1 MTRFVTHPYAIL
13 TIVALFWG
21 GNAIAGKL
29 AVGHVSPMLLTLLR
43 WTFACLI
50 MTPLAFQDVRR
61 EWPTI
66 KRHLPF
72 LFLLGAV
79 GFTFFNAIFY
89 LAMNYTSAIN
99 ATIEQSAMPLVVF
112 AANYVL
118 FRTGVTVFQL
128 LGFTLTLIGVLITA
142 AHGELATL
150 LALDLNRGDA
160 MIIVAV
166 LIYGGYT
173 VALRFKPDINWRST
187 IYVLSL
193 AALAASIPLAAAEWA
208 MGYGQ
213 APDLQ
218 GLSAALY
225 TAIFP
230 GLVAQIL
237 YIRGV
242 TMIGPN
248 RANLF
253 INLVPIF
260 GAMLAVGIVGE
271 ELHPYHLAALAFVL
285 AGITLA
291 ELGAPRGTRPV
302 ERKPAPR

>member
-1 MTRFVTHPYAIL
+1 MTRIIAHPYVIL
-13 TIVALFWG
+13 AVVALFWG

-43 WTFACLI
+43 WAFACLL
-50 MTPLAFQDVRR
+50 MTPLALADTRR
-61 EWPTI
+61 DWPTI
-66 KRHLPF
+66 RRHLPF
-72 LFLLGAV
+72 LFLLGAI
-79 GFTFFNAIFY
+79 GFTCFNAIFY
-89 LAMNYTSAIN
+89 LAMVYTSAIN

-118 FRTGVTVFQL
+118 FRMGVTIFQL
-128 LGFTLTLIGVLITA
+128 IGFSLTLIGVVITA
-142 AHGELATL
+142 AHGDLATL
-150 LALDLNRGDA
+150 LTLDLNRGDA

-166 LIYGGYT
+166 LLYGGYT

-193 AALAASIPLAAAEWA
+193 AALVTSIPLAVAEWA
-208 MGYGQ
+208 MGHAQ
-213 APDLQ
+213 APDVQ

-260 GAMLAVGIVGE
+260 GAILAVGIVGE
-271 ELHPYHLAALAFVL
+271 ELHTYHLAALAFVL

-291 ELGAPRGTRPV
+291 ERGAARNSGPA

>member
-1 MTRFVTHPYAIL
+1 MTRIVTHPYTIL
-13 TIVALFWG
+13 AVVALFWG

-50 MTPLAFQDVRR
+50 MTPLAWRDVQR
-61 EWPTI
+61 EWPMI
-66 KRHLPF
+66 RRHLPF

-79 GFTFFNAIFY
+79 GFTLFNAIFY

-112 AANYVL
+112 AANYLL
-118 FRTGVTVFQL
+118 FRTGVTLFQL
-128 LGFTLTLIGVLITA
+128 LGFSLTLIGVLITA

-150 LALDLNRGDA
+150 LTLDLNRGDA

-173 VALRFKPDINWRST
+173 VALRYKPDIHWRST

-208 MGYGQ
+208 MGHAQ

-237 YIRGV
+237 YIKGV

-260 GAMLAVGIVGE
+260 GAILAVGVVGE
-271 ELHPYHLAALAFVL
+271 ALHPYHLAALGFVL

-291 ELGAPRGTRPV
+291 EIGAPRRPV
-302 ERKPAPR
+302 AAGTGPASR